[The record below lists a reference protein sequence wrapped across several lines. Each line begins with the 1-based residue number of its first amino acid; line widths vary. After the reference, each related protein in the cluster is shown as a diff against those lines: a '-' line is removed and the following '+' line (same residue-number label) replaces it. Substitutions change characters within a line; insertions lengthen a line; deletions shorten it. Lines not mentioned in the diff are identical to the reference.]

1 MEQQIKTLI
10 AQVATLNE
18 KYDAIK
24 RLNGENFN
32 IFSILDMERKEVE
45 THSKF
50 IYELLNPN
58 GSHGQG
64 ELFLQL
70 FLSSVLNL
78 PGEDVLDVKRED
90 LTRYVGRNRRIDF
103 VIKSE
108 EHQIGIEM
116 KIDAGDQEE
125 QLKDYKK
132 ELEKRCNSTQKPKL
146 YYLTLT
152 GYEAGEKSTKG
163 KLKVEEDYT
172 LISFET
178 DILNWLEECIE
189 KSATIPSLREGL
201 IHYSNLIKKLTNRLP
216 KEMEEEMERLIRDPK
231 DVEAMQKIAEE
242 YPRLWAKKEKAFW
255 EALREALEERDNLYG
270 FEYLD
275 CYNIW
280 SDEDGK
286 ILSEDKV
293 LETIENT
300 YKKPNWVGF
309 ALKKNYNNG
318 ALIWLTID
326 THSEKGI
333 LLGAQFFDTKEKS
346 LEPQG
351 KLRDICIEIGLKWT
365 IEKKNIY
372 KPSQQNIRFYRK
384 DQKEPSYDLFDDKKF
399 KEYVKGLSDEV
410 IALVEHFRRSEQEII
425 KIIETEQ
432 A

>member
-116 KIDAGDQEE
+116 KIDAGDQEG
-125 QLKDYKK
+125 QLKDYKE
-132 ELEKRCNSTQKPKL
+132 ELEERCNSIQKPKL

-201 IHYSNLIKKLTNRLP
+201 IHYRNLIKKLTNRLP

-275 CYNIW
+275 YYTIW

-286 ILSEDKV
+286 ILSEDEV
-293 LETIENT
+293 LRRIEENSKKDHHIGFELENKLNDEVAIYLTIRDFQDGVELGVEFYIKQEPIPLKHNELFQIC
-300 YKKPNWVGF
+300 NAAG
-309 ALKKNYNNG
+309 LKK
-318 ALIWLTID
+318 IW
-326 THSEKGI
+326 
-333 LLGAQFFDTKEKS
+333 KEKN
-346 LEPQG
+346 
-351 KLRDICIEIGLKWT
+351 KW
-365 IEKKNIY
+365 
-372 KPSQQNIRFYRK
+372 KPSEHNIRFYRK
-384 DQKEPSYDLFDDKKF
+384 SQKKPSYDLFDDKKF

>member
-78 PGEDVLDVKRED
+78 PDEDACAVKRED
-90 LTRYVGRNRRIDF
+90 LTRYIESNRRIDF
-103 VIKSE
+103 VIESK

-116 KIDAGDQEE
+116 KIDAGDQEG

-132 ELEKRCNSTQKPKL
+132 ELEKRCKGTQKPKL

-152 GYEAGEKSTKG
+152 GYEAGEKSTEG
-163 KLKVEEDYT
+163 KLKAEKDYT

-201 IHYSNLIKKLTNRLP
+201 VHYRNLIKKLTNKLP
-216 KEMEEEMERLIRDPK
+216 REMEEEMERLIRDPK

-255 EALREALEERDNLYG
+255 EALREALEESKQLRG

-275 CYNIW
+275 KYDIW
-280 SDEDGK
+280 FDKAGK
-286 ILSEDKV
+286 ILPEDKV
-293 LETIENT
+293 LETIENK
-300 YKKPNWVGF
+300 YKKDNWVGF
-309 ALKKNYNNG
+309 GLKKEYTD
-318 ALIWLTID
+318 ATYSVLTID
-326 THSEKGI
+326 THVEKGV
-333 LLGAQFFDTKEKS
+333 LLGVEFYVKEEPIPLKNS
-346 LEPQG
+346 ELFKICDAVDLEYN
-351 KLRDICIEIGLKWT
+351 LYEA
-365 IEKKNIY
+365 NMY
-372 KPSQQNIRFYRK
+372 KPSKHNIRFYRK
-384 DQKEPSYDLFDDKKF
+384 KQKEPSYDLFDDKKF
-399 KEYVKGLSDEV
+399 KEYVMGLSDEV
-410 IALVEHFRRSEQEII
+410 IALVEYFVKREKEII
-425 KIIETEQ
+425 EIIETAQ

>member
-32 IFSILDMERKEVE
+32 IFSILDMERKEVD

-78 PGEDVLDVKRED
+78 PDENVCAVKRED
-90 LTRYVGRNRRIDF
+90 LTRYAGRNRRIDF
-103 VIKSE
+103 VIESK

-116 KIDAGDQEE
+116 KIDARDQEA

-132 ELEKRCNSTQKPKL
+132 ELEKRCKGTQKPKL

-152 GYEAGEKSTKG
+152 GYEAGEKSTEG
-163 KLKVEEDYT
+163 KLKAEKDYT

-201 IHYSNLIKKLTNRLP
+201 VHYRNLIKKLTNKLP

-255 EALREALEERDNLYG
+255 EALREALEESKQLRG
-270 FEYLD
+270 FEYFD
-275 CYNIW
+275 WYGIW

-286 ILSEDKV
+286 IFPDDKV
-293 LETIENT
+293 LETIENES
-300 YKKPNWVGF
+300 KKDHRIGF
-309 ALKKNYNNG
+309 ELEKKLNDEVAIYLTIRDFKDGVELGVEFNFKKELIPLKNSELSQICNTAGLKKIWKENN
-318 ALIWLTID
+318 
-326 THSEKGI
+326 
-333 LLGAQFFDTKEKS
+333 
-346 LEPQG
+346 
-351 KLRDICIEIGLKWT
+351 KW
-365 IEKKNIY
+365 
-372 KPSQQNIRFYRK
+372 KPSEHNIRFYRK
-384 DQKEPSYDLFDDKKF
+384 SQKEPSYDLFDDKKF
-399 KEYVKGLSDEV
+399 KECVMGLSDEV
-410 IALVEHFRRSEQEII
+410 IALVEHFVGREQEII
-425 KIIETEQ
+425 EIIETEH